1 MYPLAISVIFVHVY
15 QRHVQQHVAKRLF
28 RSKDSHMSVSVH
40 ILEHTRII
48 PSEVVDALMYSMII
62 TCMS

>member
-1 MYPLAISVIFVHVY
+1 MYPLAISVIFVY